1 MNIILE
7 FIEKSLFNQALII
20 IIAIILCLS
29 LLSELLKITAKT
41 RQEASRMIHSEQ
53 LGFMG
58 FILYLIL
65 AALHL
70 LSFKLFGIK
79 SDILSS
85 FLNTS
90 MKKLLFLA
98 LFLVLFTFLFERS
111 VAFFRRKLDTKK
123 AEVSI

>member
-7 FIEKSLFNQALII
+7 FIEKNLFNQALIL
-20 IIAIILCLS
+20 IIAIILCLA
-29 LLSELLKITAKT
+29 LLSGLLKITAKT
-41 RQEASRMIHSEQ
+41 RKEASRMIRSEQ
-53 LGFMG
+53 FGFMG

-70 LSFKLFGIK
+70 LSYKLFGIK

-85 FLNTS
+85 FLNTN
-90 MKKLLFLA
+90 MKKMLFFA
-98 LFLVLFTFLFERS
+98 LFIVLFTFLFERS
-111 VAFFRRKLDTKK
+111 VAFFRRNLDTKK

>member
-1 MNIILE
+1 MNIFLE
-7 FIEKSLFNQALII
+7 FIEKILFNQALIL

-41 RQEASRMIHSEQ
+41 RKEARRMILSEQ
-53 LGFMG
+53 FGLMG

-65 AALHL
+65 AALHF
-70 LSFKLFGIK
+70 SSYKLFGIK

-85 FLNTS
+85 LLNTNII
-90 MKKLLFLA
+90 KLLFFA